1 MPSIRYSWMT
11 VPQLTEE
18 RAMASMGAAQG
29 RWAARHSTRSWR
41 SILMPDLDTKPL
53 SIVTET
59 LEAVF
64 RPHSIAVI
72 GASHHAGVGAATLR
86 NLLLHEFDG
95 LVYAVN
101 RSGGV
106 IQCLP
111 AYHDE
116 IGRASC
122 RERV

>member
-1 MPSIRYSWMT
+1 
-11 VPQLTEE
+11 
-18 RAMASMGAAQG
+18 
-29 RWAARHSTRSWR
+29 
-41 SILMPDLDTKPL
+41 MPDLDTKSL

-59 LEAVF
+59 LEAMF

-72 GASHHAGVGAATLR
+72 AASHHAGVGAATLR

-111 AYHDE
+111 AYHDVTS
-116 IGRASC
+116 IATIVDA
-122 RERV
+122 RVRVSEPVEATDA